1 MLPKVRYV
9 VRQRCFVNGCLYDPS
24 ADPKR
29 PTYIVAAAGLEGGAL
44 ELAPEG
50 KAPPGAAP
58 NPHEVERPT
67 SSRPARVSAQPKRP
81 GPGAVSAP
89 EGPQE

>member
-1 MLPKVRYV
+1 MLPKVRYA

-29 PTYIVAAAGLEGGAL
+29 PTYIFAAPGLEGGAL

-58 NPHEVERPT
+58 NPHDAAAK
-67 SSRPARVSAQPKRP
+67 PAP
-81 GPGAVSAP
+81 GGRLAAGQSTGAKGKS
-89 EGPQE
+89 